1 MKVTW
6 HLTFWWLSWGKA
18 DFMLDIREEFG
29 LKWKKRF
36 VFSEQASA
44 GKYESLY
51 HKVLELP
58 RHAGR

>member
-1 MKVTW
+1 
-6 HLTFWWLSWGKA
+6 
-18 DFMLDIREEFG
+18 MLDIREEFG